1 MIQPAAR
8 TQKVEYAIRDILK
21 KAEEAKAAGKQLL
34 YLNIG
39 DPMVFDYKTPPHMIE
54 ACYKAMLDNHTGYA
68 NSSGVQEARDAIG
81 NSARRKGIKSWLD
94 LFVTSGAS
102 EGIELCL
109 TALLNPKDE
118 ILTPSPGYP
127 LYTAVLGKIQAQ
139 NVPYYLDE

>member
-39 DPMVFDYKTPPHMIE
+39 DPMVFDYKTPTHMIE

-81 NSARRKGIKSWLD
+81 NSARRLS
-94 LFVTSGAS
+94 AS
-102 EGIELCL
+102 DAWWNEPSLAPAYSILA
-109 TALLNPKDE
+109 TRAAL
-118 ILTPSPGYP
+118 
-127 LYTAVLGKIQAQ
+127 
-139 NVPYYLDE
+139 